1 MKNREEYAAWVQ
13 AAWEKEVL
21 KSTPLARSIRSAK
34 AGNQALK
41 REHKATRRSLAAK
54 HAAQSRAIRNRQVE
68 AELVLKQLESA
79 REAEM
84 AKRRW
89 DLLMGKR

>member
-1 MKNREEYAAWVQ
+1 MNREEYAAWVQ
-13 AAWEKEVL
+13 AAWEKDVL

-41 REHKATRRSLAAK
+41 REHKAIRRSLAAK
-54 HAAQSRAIRNRQVE
+54 HASKSRVIRKQSAD
-68 AELVLKQLESA
+68 AELALKKREAA

-84 AKRRW
+84 AERRW
-89 DLLMGKR
+89 RLLIDSR

>member
-1 MKNREEYAAWVQ
+1 MNREEYAAWVQ

-34 AGNQALK
+34 AGNQAMK

-54 HAAQSRAIRNRQVE
+54 HAAQSRAIRQRHAD
-68 AELVLKQLESA
+68 AEVALRKRESE

-84 AKRRW
+84 VEKRWR
-89 DLLMGKR
+89 LLMGNR

>member
-1 MKNREEYAAWVQ
+1 LNREEYAAWVQ
-13 AAWEKEVL
+13 AAWEKDVL
-21 KSTPLARSIRSAK
+21 KRTPLVRSIRSAK

-54 HAAQSRAIRNRQVE
+54 HAAKSRAIRKCQVE
-68 AELVLKQLESA
+68 AELAMRKREAA

-84 AKRRW
+84 EQRRW
-89 DLLMGKR
+89 DLIIGSR